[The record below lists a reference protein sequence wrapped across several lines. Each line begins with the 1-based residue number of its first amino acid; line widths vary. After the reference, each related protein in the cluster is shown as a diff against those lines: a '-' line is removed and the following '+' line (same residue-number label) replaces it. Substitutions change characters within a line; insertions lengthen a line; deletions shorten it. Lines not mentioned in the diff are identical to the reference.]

1 MKRNLILMGLGWR
14 ISSQRARASQPAAS
28 LRAQLGAAC
37 AQVREFIRER
47 CDDANLVGR
56 LHVRVDALEHP
67 VYDSTCV
74 FALVGSWQRAT
85 VAFPVLLL
93 GDRTARRLCRGVRDL
108 GFAPVVEFITG
119 PSMC

>member
-1 MKRNLILMGLGWR
+1 
-14 ISSQRARASQPAAS
+14 
-28 LRAQLGAAC
+28 
-37 AQVREFIRER
+37 
-47 CDDANLVGR
+47 
-56 LHVRVDALEHP
+56 VRVDALEHP